1 MRLGAEASKRKRI
14 ALRFPG
20 TVRDADAAEEEA
32 EGAEEVVDVAVA
44 EDEDMI
50 VN

>member
-1 MRLGAEASKRKRI
+1 MRLGADASKRKRI

-20 TVRDADAAEEEA
+20 TLRDADAAEEEA
-32 EGAEEVVDVAVA
+32 EGAEVVDVAVA